1 MWQGIVIG
9 IICVMAFN
17 LFITVFLSSARKK
30 YDDDMRQLMIEGNRL
45 RHERNEILESIV
57 DYMRLIRG
65 EK

>member
-57 DYMRLIRG
+57 DYMRLTGG

>member
-17 LFITVFLSSARKK
+17 LFITVFINSNRKK
-30 YDDDMRQLMIEGNRL
+30 YDDDMRKLMVEGNRL